1 MKKTSP
7 PKQQHEKKRKK
18 QKIINT
24 IEHTTTTHDPRPA
37 PLRTFVHPRRPSF
50 LQERCVDQQ
59 IQRVVHSIDPDPIPV
74 FHQCQWTGIWS
85 IENIENRGTI
95 EVTKNSFQ
103 QQKQRKQREQRW
115 MDRSIRIGRR
125 GHVSKTSNMNNAPT
139 PNQHPTNIQH
149 PTNKYQQ
156 KKMLPGPSAA
166 SGVTCPTIMPWL
178 APLNRPKYH
187 TYQNKKKVENSSIS
201 YMYMK

>member
-1 MKKTSP
+1 MKKKTP
-7 PKQQHEKKRKK
+7 PKPTRKKRKK

-85 IENIENRGTI
+85 IENIENRGII

-103 QQKQRKQREQRW
+103 QFFLTVFN
-115 MDRSIRIGRR
+115 S
-125 GHVSKTSNMNNAPT
+125 
-139 PNQHPTNIQH
+139 
-149 PTNKYQQ
+149 
-156 KKMLPGPSAA
+156 
-166 SGVTCPTIMPWL
+166 
-178 APLNRPKYH
+178 
-187 TYQNKKKVENSSIS
+187 ENSENSDEWIGAS
-201 YMYMK
+201 VLVVVVMSVKHQT